1 MHLFCGLLRSFIFRS
16 PFRHKTEVLKVVC
29 FIFRRQQQRRERRIK
44 AATMPFFL
52 PKRLQ
57 SATMCNLRPAK
68 STVFVLLPLSIIF
81 LRTGTFQWIS
91 KIQAHLNASRDLPA
105 LHELPFIGHTNFFF
119 HAHLDD
125 IVILRPIPTTACEGS
140 GLIVPKNTQN
150 FVTVPPGTQR
160 LYRCFMIISKK
171 FDFYVFFPTKLDFF
185 YDFAKNFQIFFFEE
199 KKLHGKK
206 IFSLK
211 TLLSKR

>member
-1 MHLFCGLLRSFIFRS
+1 MDRANAGVNSQFTIRARHTRLKNQHSVHLFCGLLRSFIFRS

-29 FIFRRQQQRRERRIK
+29 FIFRRQQQRREKRIK

-119 HAHLDD
+119 MP
-125 IVILRPIPTTACEGS
+125 ILMTS
-140 GLIVPKNTQN
+140 S
-150 FVTVPPGTQR
+150 
-160 LYRCFMIISKK
+160 Y
-171 FDFYVFFPTKLDFF
+171 
-185 YDFAKNFQIFFFEE
+185 
-199 KKLHGKK
+199 
-206 IFSLK
+206 
-211 TLLSKR
+211 